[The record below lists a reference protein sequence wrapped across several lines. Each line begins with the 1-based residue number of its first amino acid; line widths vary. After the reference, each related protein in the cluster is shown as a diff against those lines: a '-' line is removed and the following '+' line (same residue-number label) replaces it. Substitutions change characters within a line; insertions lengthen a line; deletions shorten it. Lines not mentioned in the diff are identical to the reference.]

1 MIASSPS
8 DAQPVFDAIVAS
20 ANRLIGGFSAGVF
33 RLVDGI
39 VHLASYTPVSPAA
52 DEVLK
57 ASFPRPVAELP
68 YFDLKDGQ
76 VSQEAD
82 TETSLDDRLKNLAR
96 ARGFRSR
103 LIAPLLSN
111 ETDRC
116 DRGTRTSPGPFVAHH
131 VELLRTFAD
140 QAVIAIE
147 NVRLFN
153 ETSRRIV
160 GRVQQLLQGT

>member
-1 MIASSPS
+1 DLKEARAQQAATAEILKVIASSPS
-8 DAQPVFDAIVAS
+8 DVQPVFDAIVAS

-52 DEVLK
+52 DEALK

-68 YFDLKDGQ
+68 YFDLAKDGE

-103 LIAPLLSN
+103 LLAPLVSN
-111 ETDRC
+111 KTQI
-116 DRGTRTSPGPFVAHH
+116 G
-131 VELLRTFAD
+131 
-140 QAVIAIE
+140 
-147 NVRLFN
+147 
-153 ETSRRIV
+153 
-160 GRVQQLLQGT
+160 